1 LTYYDG
7 PTSGAVQCAVSANAY
22 RFEMLAIDADGAFD
36 WDAWDQGQEIRIFGL
51 APLSS
56 ESFDQIE
63 QLLSGFSPSE
73 PLESDAEAAILS
85 LLAEAGP
92 AGIVLATHGIEGTIL
107 GAREVTADEMDTVR
121 DWFFFMGLTKSSDTE
136 QSP

>member
-1 LTYYDG
+1 
-7 PTSGAVQCAVSANAY
+7 
-22 RFEMLAIDADGAFD
+22 
-36 WDAWDQGQEIRIFGL
+36 
-51 APLSS
+51 
-56 ESFDQIE
+56 
-63 QLLSGFSPSE
+63 
-73 PLESDAEAAILS
+73 LESDAEAAILS